1 VACQAGAKAG
11 KSSKAK
17 QGQTKREELVKG
29 DVDAAKVLQ
38 VKKSVGGASARPAS
52 ADDPGAPDIPM
63 TSSGEGNLAAAA
75 EAWQGAAPLAPGS
88 SNDPDD
94 REVPITTALDGY
106 PSAGPLAEASRNP
119 DGTLGGGSASADLSV
134 TASTEANL
142 AAAADAWQ
150 GAAPLAPGS
159 SNDPDDREVPITTAL
174 DGYPSAG
181 SLAEASRNPDGTLG
195 GASGSGA
202 TGSSGSRS
210 SATDAA
216 LRELAEAREQA
227 AAATAGEGASGGAA
241 DGVAGDAVD
250 AAAGAADTAASR
262 VEGALDQGVDA
273 AGARLCALR
282 LTQIGSGVACWLRTA
297 FRAAPAGQAGYSLT
311 VL

>member
-1 VACQAGAKAG
+1 MACQAGAKAG

-75 EAWQGAAPLAPGS
+75 E
-88 SNDPDD
+88 
-94 REVPITTALDGY
+94 
-106 PSAGPLAEASRNP
+106 
-119 DGTLGGGSASADLSV
+119 
-134 TASTEANL
+134 
-142 AAAADAWQ
+142 AWQ